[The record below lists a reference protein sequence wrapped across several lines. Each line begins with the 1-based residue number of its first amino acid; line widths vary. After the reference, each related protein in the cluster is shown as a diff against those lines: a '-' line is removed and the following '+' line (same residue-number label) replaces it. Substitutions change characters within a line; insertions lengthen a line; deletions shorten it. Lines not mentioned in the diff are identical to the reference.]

1 MHAGGVL
8 KGKALERRTN
18 TDRQNI
24 RKKVMVKVCTG
35 LCFAPELMGWDMG
48 GTEPCGGGSR

>member
-8 KGKALERRTN
+8 RGKALEGRTN
-18 TDRQNI
+18 PDRQNI
-24 RKKVMVKVCTG
+24 RKKVMVKAYTG

-48 GTEPCGGGSR
+48 EMKPCGGGSR